1 MQESYKTM
9 KTPVEVTVNKKKYKV
24 DVDTRMILADMLRE
38 ELRLTASRVDR
49 NWVFWLR
56 FLPETPGL
64 DVTAIVDDE
73 GNVKTQVGY

>member
-1 MQESYKTM
+1 MEIYDALKAA
-9 KTPVEVTVNKKKYKV
+9 VEALRAQKLMY
-24 DVDTRMILADMLRE
+24 RE